1 MALIDRETIS
11 IPLYVFIISR
21 LSRRFNIETS
31 TWDECRYIGGWI
43 GPSGVAGRIPL
54 YPFSCWTA
62 RVEEGGGHG
71 RRMKLTND
79 SSLCRTRGRE
89 NGRGIRSVG
98 VDGPTFGYLE

>member
-62 RVEEGGGHG
+62 RGGGG
-71 RRMKLTND
+71 WRAWKEDETNQRFPACAGLGKGKTD
-79 SSLCRTRGRE
+79 EVYVRWG
-89 NGRGIRSVG
+89 
-98 VDGPTFGYLE
+98 